1 MTAWPVGSED
11 VLTAVQLSATVP
23 TAMVPVAA
31 LNPVSQLAAV
41 VVICVVAAA
50 PGGPVVE
57 CARNSTWCASP
68 LSNASAVND
77 FVPEPSVMGT
87 TCHGVQWSTVDA
99 L

>member
-1 MTAWPVGSED
+1 M
-11 VLTAVQLSATVP
+11 AVQLSATVP

-41 VVICVVAAA
+41 VVILVVEAAL
-50 PGGPVVE
+50 GGPLVE
-57 CARNSTWCASP
+57 CARSSTWCASP

-77 FVPEPSVMGT
+77 LAPEFNVMGT
-87 TCHGVQWSTVDA
+87 ACHGVQWSTVDA